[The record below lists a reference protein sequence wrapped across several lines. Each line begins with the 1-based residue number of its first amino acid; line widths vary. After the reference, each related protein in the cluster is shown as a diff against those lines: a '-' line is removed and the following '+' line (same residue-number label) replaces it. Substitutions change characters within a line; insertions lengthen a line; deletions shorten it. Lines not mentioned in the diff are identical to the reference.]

1 MPITNRRRIAL
12 TVFGVLVTLL
22 AVFGVGSVSSHPA
35 MAATLG
41 DTPAAT
47 VSAEQAV
54 PNEDEPG
61 WNSCTMG
68 NLGPCD
74 LSSTLPNG
82 GWFTVNV
89 ADISETPGVRCEG
102 ALVPVRVTVAAVSG
116 DGTHVDAHLAVTVCA
131 SRVAPPMAPEISELL
146 PGIFRVLAAH
156 L

>member
-1 MPITNRRRIAL
+1 MFATPLRRAAL
-12 TVFGVLVTLL
+12 TVTGVLLTLL
-22 AVFGVGSVSSHPA
+22 MVLGLGAASTHPA

-41 DTPAAT
+41 DTPAAM

-89 ADISETPGVRCEG
+89 ADISETPGVHCEG
-102 ALVPVRVTVAAVSG
+102 TLVPVRVTVAAVSG

-131 SRVAPPMAPEISELL
+131 ARVAPPMAPEVSELL